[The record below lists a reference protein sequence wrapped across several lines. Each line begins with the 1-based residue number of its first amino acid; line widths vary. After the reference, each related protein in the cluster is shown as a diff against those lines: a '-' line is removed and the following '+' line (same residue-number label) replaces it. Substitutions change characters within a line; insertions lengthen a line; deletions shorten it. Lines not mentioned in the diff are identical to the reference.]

1 MDILIMAGIA
11 MLCCMIS
18 YAYLDYY
25 GHVGRTT
32 GNVSIGL
39 VIMTASIMII
49 GYCIMSIVL
58 DMISLRLLYV
68 AG

>member
-1 MDILIMAGIA
+1 MDVVIMAGIA

-18 YAYLDYY
+18 YTYLDYY
-25 GHVGRTT
+25 GYVGRTT

-39 VIMTASIMII
+39 VIMTAAIMLV
-49 GYCIMSIVL
+49 GYCVMSIVL
-58 DMISLRLLYV
+58 DMTSLRLLYG

>member
-1 MDILIMAGIA
+1 MDIVIMVGIA

-25 GHVGRTT
+25 GYVGRLV

-39 VIMTASIMII
+39 VIMTAAIMLV

-58 DMISLRLLYV
+58 DMTSLRLLYA

>member
-1 MDILIMAGIA
+1 MDVIIMTGIA
-11 MLCCMIS
+11 VLSCMIS

-25 GHVGRTT
+25 GYVGRTT

-39 VIMTASIMII
+39 VIMTAVIMLVGYCVMSIM
-49 GYCIMSIVL
+49 L
-58 DMISLRLLYV
+58 DMVSLRLLYG